1 MGKLQNITLATAI
14 SILGL
19 STVNINNAD
28 ASIIIS
34 NSKLMSLRKGKAI
47 AAESA
52 PVNQLELAQK
62 PDTASTN
69 EKSSNNGDEM
79 LDALQKRQEKIENLK
94 ELKQI
99 QDKINAENLSK
110 KKLDALQKL
119 NLNIENL
126 EELSELQKIV
136 NNDSLDSYEMLDAL
150 KERQVNIDSIEE
162 LEKIKRIVDNGNPNT
177 SESVKLS
184 KPFAFRML
192 TIGLPATILVIL
204 VATPFLKGIVGVFKS
219 NVNEKFGK
227 PQVPEGSI
235 TLHNKSFKEITI
247 IGTKAD
253 RINDDKF
260 GNEEFKLLLQIK
272 IDMAKGTEDYQK
284 LNYGVELLKAAIIA
298 QKSFLKLEST
308 ELRYRSRK
316 QQEFYQY
323 VADNLEADIDKEAF
337 AKKVKKKQTEILPL
351 ITTEE
356 GRSAIDS
363 YVKEINVISQY
374 DLGLKLL
381 ALFKQYNLQDFSI
394 LKNVSDVVESL
405 QGQDLFSAKDLVSLV
420 LENYESFEKLSPI
433 LSISE
438 AESSPT
444 IYARIIQVIGLENRH
459 GKSFLQFKQLV
470 EELKKWEKP
479 YKSISMV
486 RTEYTADKYQIP
498 AEFTEDIPGITVYQK
513 YAKYLP
519 DL

>member
-19 STVNINNAD
+19 STINKTNAD
-28 ASIIIS
+28 ASVVNR
-34 NSKLMSLRKGKAI
+34 NSKLLSWKQSQII

-52 PVNQLELAQK
+52 QVNQLELSQK
-62 PDTASTN
+62 PDTASTD
-69 EKSSNNGDEM
+69 EKSSKNGDEM

-99 QDKINAENLSK
+99 QDKINADNLNS
-110 KKLDALQKL
+110 KKLDALQKR
-119 NLNIENL
+119 NLNIENF
-126 EELSELQKIV
+126 EELRELQEIV
-136 NNDSLDSYEMLDAL
+136 NNDSLNSYEILDAL
-150 KERQVNIDSIEE
+150 KEKQITIESIEE
-162 LEKIKRIVDNGNPNT
+162 LEKIQEIVNDDKSNN

-184 KPFAFRML
+184 KPFAFKML

-204 VATPFLKGIVGVFKS
+204 IATPFVKGIVGIFKS
-219 NVNEKFGK
+219 NINEKFGK

-235 TLHNKSFKEITI
+235 TLHNRSFKEITI
-247 IGTKAD
+247 IGNKAET
-253 RINDDKF
+253 INDNKF

-272 IDMAKGTEDYQK
+272 IDIAKETEDYKK

-323 VADNLEADIDKEAF
+323 VADNLGEDIDKEAF
-337 AKKVKKKQTEILPL
+337 VKKVKKKQTEILPL

-356 GRSAIDS
+356 GRSAIES
-363 YVKEINVISQY
+363 YVKEINTISQY

-381 ALFKQYNLQDFSI
+381 ALFKQYDLQDFSI

-405 QGQDLFSAKDLVSLV
+405 QGQDLFSAKDLVSLI

-438 AESSPT
+438 AENSPAT
-444 IYARIIQVIGLENRH
+444 YARIIQVIGLENRH

-486 RTEYTADKYQIP
+486 RNEYTDDKYQIP
-498 AEFTEDIPGITVYQK
+498 SEFKEDIPGITVYQK